1 VVLEFLT
8 GTRVNKDGERGASSQ
23 LQAGWSFRFWLRWMA
38 RPRLQRNFVMCAAPF
53 AVLCVLSSV
62 LALLLTAA
70 PLSAQSM
77 PAAPAQGAPS
87 TDQQDLGSQ
96 ATDPTASLMSINFI
110 SDFEM
115 S

>member
-1 VVLEFLT
+1 
-8 GTRVNKDGERGASSQ
+8 
-23 LQAGWSFRFWLRWMA
+23 
-38 RPRLQRNFVMCAAPF
+38 
-53 AVLCVLSSV
+53 V